1 MSEKK
6 KVNKKYIPDSLSAK
20 DKKKQAKSIKEGK
33 DRPKV
38 DYKSKRSSWVTKFED
53 KYNHKITAKAWI
65 DKNLMKKEGQEQSI
79 KKGVA
84 AYYTAGSRPN
94 VTATQWGLARL
105 ASVILGG
112 PARKVDL
119 KIWEKYKVKK

>member
-53 KYNHKITAKAWI
+53 KYNHKITAKSWI

-79 KKGVA
+79 
-84 AYYTAGSRPN
+84 N